1 MLNILKAKRFQ
12 ECPVIQNKLMDCFG
26 NLCVYIQFC
35 QLDNIIMV
43 RQMIIS
49 TSVYYMHGHLKVLNY
64 SCKSVLKK
72 PLQGSN

>member
-1 MLNILKAKRFQ
+1 MLNILNAKHFQ
-12 ECPVIQNKLMDCFG
+12 ERSVVQNKLMDCFG